1 MLRDRPTG
9 KCNEA
14 FVMVLACV
22 ACVKRQHAFTWRH
35 VCYNRYVTSLL
46 QVRLTEDSLKLSECP
61 VIIAPLRVVENEQCA
76 GNIAVIL

>member
-22 ACVKRQHAFTWRH
+22 ACVKRHAFAWRH
-35 VCYNRYVTSLL
+35 VCYNRYITSLL

-61 VIIAPLRVVENEQCA
+61 VIIAPLRVVENEQCT
-76 GNIAVIL
+76 GNITVILQ